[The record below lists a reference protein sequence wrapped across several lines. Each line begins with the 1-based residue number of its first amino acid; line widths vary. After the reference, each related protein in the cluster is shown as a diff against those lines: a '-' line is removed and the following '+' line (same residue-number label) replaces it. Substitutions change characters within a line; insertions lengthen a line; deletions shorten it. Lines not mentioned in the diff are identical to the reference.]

1 MRGLASLVSNPQCT
15 WRRCGLRGI
24 GGGEWVGKIIATASG
39 NCTHPPE
46 PARRGL
52 RGAVLVAR
60 GRCRCGG
67 HGARWRRGP
76 ERCEILF
83 GGSPMGGGGRRPRAV
98 PTFVR
103 PIGCSNLSQRG
114 ESHLPPPILRNID
127 CFIRPGFVAQCYVAT
142 VIARY
147 SDVLLHNFSWMYL
160 HRSCRFFDRGLRGF
174 QMLLEPANQ
183 NRPWWR
189 TSARANQTARVEGCG
204 SFVVVVGARF
214 PVHSSWFGVPSPHRA
229 TRPRCWPPPWRTAHP
244 HLLGLDGACV
254 CTKTVTSRN
263 ATPSRYKGPRL
274 AALLWSVRVA
284 LCSPGCAA
292 RWPASSP
299 LFFPFPTPHLDSGL
313 F

>member
-1 MRGLASLVSNPQCT
+1 MVGLPTARRCQPTVMRRGEGRVGGCRGGGSHAARLGAKSHHRPTLPTQRRWGRRVRGLASLVSNPQCT

-114 ESHLPPPILRNID
+114 ESHLPPAY
-127 CFIRPGFVAQCYVAT
+127 FTQ
-142 VIARY
+142 
-147 SDVLLHNFSWMYL
+147 H
-160 HRSCRFFDRGLRGF
+160 
-174 QMLLEPANQ
+174 
-183 NRPWWR
+183 
-189 TSARANQTARVEGCG
+189 
-204 SFVVVVGARF
+204 
-214 PVHSSWFGVPSPHRA
+214 
-229 TRPRCWPPPWRTAHP
+229 
-244 HLLGLDGACV
+244 
-254 CTKTVTSRN
+254 
-263 ATPSRYKGPRL
+263 
-274 AALLWSVRVA
+274 
-284 LCSPGCAA
+284 
-292 RWPASSP
+292 
-299 LFFPFPTPHLDSGL
+299 
-313 F
+313 